1 MTFVS
6 KNTMEGYKIQV
17 LDCGSIEVVDWMGD
31 DSDIVKAAR
40 ISTGSSTKT
49 TQEDERLIDYLV
61 EHMHTS
67 PFEMCEI
74 KLKLSMPIFIARQ
87 WMRHR
92 MASINEYSGRYSE
105 MNDEFYI
112 PKQFRLQSKSN
123 HQGSDGILDSQSNEM
138 FQNKLS
144 QNFQQNF
151 SDYQSMLGKGISRE
165 MSRII
170 LPLSTY
176 TSFFWK
182 IDLHNLLKF
191 LQLRMDSTAQEEIQ
205 VYAKEIWK
213 IVKMWVPV
221 TAASF
226 ERHFLKSQKLSGSE
240 LFVICNAFSKLKVQE
255 KEMIQKVICES
266 KELKKRSKDKLLQI
280 LFNGHSV

>member
-1 MTFVS
+1 
-6 KNTMEGYKIQV
+6 MEGYKVQV

-61 EHMHTS
+61 EHAHTS

-123 HQGSDGILDSQSNEM
+123 HQGSDGILDSESNEK
-138 FQNKLS
+138 FQNQLS
-144 QNFQQNF
+144 LNFQQTF
-151 SDYQSMLGKGISRE
+151 SEYQSMLEKGVSRE

-191 LQLRMDSTAQEEIQ
+191 LQLRMDPTAQEEIQ

-213 IVKMWVPV
+213 IVQMWVPA

-226 ERHFLKSQKLSGSE
+226 ERHFLKSQKLSESE
-240 LFVICNAFSKLKVQE
+240 LLVLRQAFSAVNSSE
-255 KEMIQKVICES
+255 KEKIQKVISES
-266 KELKKRSKDKLLQI
+266 NELKKRSKEKLIRI
-280 LFNGHSV
+280 LLNK

>member
-1 MTFVS
+1 MQ
-6 KNTMEGYKIQV
+6 KGYKVQV
-17 LDCGSIEVVDWMGD
+17 LDSGSVELIDWMGD

-40 ISTGSSTKT
+40 ISTGASVKS
-49 TQEDERLIDYLV
+49 QEEDARLIDYLV
-61 EHMHTS
+61 EHEHTS

-105 MNDEFYI
+105 MKDEFYV
-112 PKQFRLQSKSN
+112 PKEFRTQSTSN
-123 HQGSDGILDSQSNEM
+123 HQGSDGKVSQELSGIL
-138 FQNKLS
+138 QNKTMELYRDS
-144 QNFQQNF
+144 FVQ
-151 SDYQSMLGKGISRE
+151 YQSMIDHGVSRE

-191 LQLRMDSTAQEEIQ
+191 IRLRIDPTAQEEIR
-205 VYAKEIWK
+205 VYADELWK
-213 IVKMWVPV
+213 IVKMWVPL
-221 TAASF
+221 TAKSF
-226 ERHFLKSQKLSGSE
+226 ENHYLKSVKLSGE
-240 LFVICNAFSKLKVQE
+240 EINTIRQLFSNSTIIKQV
-255 KEMIQKVICES
+255 MISGIKALSI
-266 KELKKRSKDKLLQI
+266 KKRQKDKLLHI
-280 LFNGHSV
+280 LTGSSSSSGTN